1 MGIELGGKDCLTS
14 IYVVCEG
21 SKSEPW
27 FLYRFIEAAAKRFD
41 LKYNAT
47 IYPTPSVDTE
57 NSEDNSSKSSSV
69 RKSQRK
75 TSGRQIQNQLDDPPM
90 PLKETP
96 KGGNPLYWVLHGK
109 EKLKSFS
116 EVFVVFDKD
125 GHPKMKE
132 AFDAA
137 NELDENGK
145 KVTIILNSRSFEYY
159 LLLHFERLYR
169 SFEKTECGE
178 KVSYGKKNKR
188 SHTIYFNCS
197 LPSAIAEK
205 ACSGD
210 RCINGYARKNGYWTD
225 SKDEHTF
232 LSATNI
238 WRGIE
243 NGEYVRNKAVLE
255 NQGTDVY
262 ELNPYVDFQTILA
275 RFLEMSVLRD
285 GDVLSKDCGRGERKS
300 IRRSGY
306 SIIIENGSSAIP
318 FILEEGW
325 LEVFNYPMDIVRFS
339 EFSKDFESREEAIR
353 EYCNVQFSR
362 VLIRKERLLRINQ
375 QSSEAIDLP
384 ELKNDGVFAVL
395 KFEGNSYLIF

>member
-1 MGIELGGKDCLTS
+1 M
-14 IYVVCEG
+14 
-21 SKSEPW
+21 
-27 FLYRFIEAAAKRFD
+27 
-41 LKYNAT
+41 
-47 IYPTPSVDTE
+47 
-57 NSEDNSSKSSSV
+57 
-69 RKSQRK
+69 
-75 TSGRQIQNQLDDPPM
+75 
-90 PLKETP
+90 
-96 KGGNPLYWVLHGK
+96 
-109 EKLKSFS
+109 
-116 EVFVVFDKD
+116 
-125 GHPKMKE
+125 
-132 AFDAA
+132 
-137 NELDENGK
+137 
-145 KVTIILNSRSFEYY
+145 
-159 LLLHFERLYR
+159 
-169 SFEKTECGE
+169 
-178 KVSYGKKNKR
+178 
-188 SHTIYFNCS
+188 
-197 LPSAIAEK
+197 
-205 ACSGD
+205 
-210 RCINGYARKNGYWTD
+210 
-225 SKDEHTF
+225 
-232 LSATNI
+232 
-238 WRGIE
+238 
-243 NGEYVRNKAVLE
+243 LE